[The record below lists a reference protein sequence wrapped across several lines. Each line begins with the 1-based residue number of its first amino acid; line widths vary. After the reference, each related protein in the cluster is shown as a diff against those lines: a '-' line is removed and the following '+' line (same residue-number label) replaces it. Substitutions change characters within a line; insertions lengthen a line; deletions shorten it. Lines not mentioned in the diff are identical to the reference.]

1 MTTSLSED
9 HLVGLVAIGVIPWI
23 GWTLRRG
30 LREARLPIGR
40 TYVVRGERPS
50 AFATLAILYV
60 AAAMLMAWI
69 SYDLLLE
76 SLI

>member
-9 HLVGLVAIGVIPWI
+9 HLVGLVALGVIPWI
-23 GWTLRRG
+23 GWTVRRG

-40 TYVVRGERPS
+40 TAVIRGERP
-50 AFATLAILYV
+50 AIFAALAALYV

>member
-9 HLVGLVAIGVIPWI
+9 HLVGLVALGVVPWI
-23 GWTLRRG
+23 GWTLQRG

-40 TYVVRGERPS
+40 TAVMRDERP
-50 AFATLAILYV
+50 AVFAAIAALYV
-60 AAAMLMAWI
+60 AAAAVMAWI

>member
-1 MTTSLSED
+1 MTTSLSEE
-9 HLVGLVAIGVIPWI
+9 HLVGLVALGVIPWI

-50 AFATLAILYV
+50 VFAALAMVYV

-69 SYDLLLE
+69 SYDQLLE